1 MRNNLTSSQ
10 RIKIGFWAL
19 TLTLTSMMNLITYYN
34 IIANFNIM
42 EVIFLY
48 ILLAVQ
54 FTSLIEIYLIV
65 CEESVGRSK
74 R

>member
-1 MRNNLTSSQ
+1 MRNNLTPSQ

-19 TLTLTSMMNLITYYN
+19 TLTLTSMMNLIVYYN
-34 IIANFNIM
+34 IVANFNIM

>member
-19 TLTLTSMMNLITYYN
+19 IFTLTSMMNLITYYN
-34 IIANFNIM
+34 IIANLNII

-54 FTSLIEIYLIV
+54 FISLIEIYLIV
-65 CEESVGRSK
+65 CEESVG
-74 R
+74 